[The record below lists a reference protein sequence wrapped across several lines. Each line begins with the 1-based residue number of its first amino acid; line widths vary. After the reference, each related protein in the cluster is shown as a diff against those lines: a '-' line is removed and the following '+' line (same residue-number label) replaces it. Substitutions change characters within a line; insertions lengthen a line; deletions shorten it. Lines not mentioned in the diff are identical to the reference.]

1 MGEVIALTVLKKKVL
16 ITGGCGFLGQAMAER
31 FMKEGWEVHLL
42 DDRSSARMGRL
53 SNGTHFYP
61 YSVTEPRCEEI
72 FRIHNIDVVIH
83 NAERSTSLKKEGY
96 MENSEINFLGLE
108 HMLHLSSRYRV
119 KKFFLASTGS
129 LIDHGRLAADEEADS
144 LVANLRTMQKDINEQ
159 YALYWKNIFGLDVT
173 VLRFS
178 TVYGPGQLPE
188 HGVVSRLLHAAL
200 YREPF
205 RFNGSEL
212 QTRDFL
218 YIDDAAFAVY
228 QAAVR
233 KYNGD
238 RLNVS
243 SNTTT
248 TFRDLLELCK
258 AFVPEPE
265 IIWDKEEV
273 GDFQRATLDNARCR
287 QELGWQQKAD
297 LSTGIRQT
305 CAWYKAW
312 QLKERQAVQDELRKT
327 ERQKKLDAVRPYI
340 ENLLMFVV
348 MVVIMLSQ
356 KGSVVNTSIGLDFNY
371 VYIAAMGILY
381 GKKQAIPAVI
391 LSTILLCYS
400 FTQNGADLV
409 SLLYLPQHL
418 LHFAAY
424 LFIGVL
430 TGYITDTRGLQ
441 LESEVYQKNRLHERY
456 AFLETRYEESIEVK
470 EKLYHQIVN
479 SDDSIGRIYRIIRK
493 LDSVEL
499 ENVFTKAAEVTAEIL
514 DTERVAVYIVGRDGQ
529 YLRQKVR
536 HGAGMETI
544 PRSLRIAD
552 FPYLDGV
559 LHEHRMF
566 FNRKLEKGLPD
577 LAAPIV
583 QDNTVIAVVEI
594 FGLDFSQWTLAQ
606 QNLLSVTARLIA
618 TAMGKAY
625 RYEESRQSSKYL
637 PNTRIL
643 QQDEF
648 HKICLEIAERCQM
661 QKIVIPIKF
670 LQIELAGRDYE
681 TMDQLLSSVVRAE
694 DFLGIYEHKLYLLLI
709 DAAEDTLALVQ
720 KRLLNK
726 GVQSR
731 DVGDQL

>member
-1 MGEVIALTVLKKKVL
+1 MTVLKKKVL

-31 FMKEGWEVHLL
+31 FMKEGWEVYIL
-42 DDRSSARMGRL
+42 DDRSSVRMGDV
-53 SNGTHFYP
+53 SAGTHFYS
-61 YSVTEPRCEEI
+61 YSVTESRCEEI

-83 NAERSTSLKKEGY
+83 NAERSTFLKKEGY

-108 HMLHLSSRYRV
+108 HMLHLSIKYGV

-129 LIDHGRLAADEEADS
+129 ILDHGRLAADEDADS
-144 LVANLRTMQKDINEQ
+144 LVANLRTMQKDINEK

-178 TVYGPGQLPE
+178 SVYGPGQLPD

-200 YREPF
+200 YHEPF

-228 QAAVR
+228 QAAER

-243 SNTTT
+243 SNTAT
-248 TFRDLLELCK
+248 TFHELLELCK
-258 AFVPEPE
+258 GFVPEPQ
-265 IIWDKEEV
+265 IIWDKEEI
-273 GDFQRATLDNARCR
+273 GDFQRATLDNTRCR
-287 QELGWQQKAD
+287 KELGWHQKDD
-297 LSTGIRQT
+297 LPTGIRQT

-312 QLKERQAVQDELRKT
+312 QQQEQQERQTVQRKA
-327 ERQKKLDAVRPYI
+327 ERQKKLDAVKPYI
-340 ENLLMFVV
+340 ENLLIFLL
-348 MVVIMLSQ
+348 MVAIMLSQ

-430 TGYITDTRGLQ
+430 TGYITDTRDLQ
-441 LESEVYQKNRLHERY
+441 LESEVYQKNKLHERY

-470 EKLYHQIVN
+470 ERLYHQIVN

-499 ENVFTKAAEVTAEIL
+499 ENIFTKAAEVTAEIL
-514 DTERVAVYIVGRDGQ
+514 DTERVAVYVVGKDGQ

-536 HGAGMETI
+536 HGAGMEDI
-544 PRSLRIAD
+544 PRSLRIAEL
-552 FPYLDGV
+552 PYLNEV
-559 LHEHRMF
+559 LGQKRIF
-566 FNRKLEKGLPD
+566 SNRKLEKGLPD

-594 FGLDFSQWTLAQ
+594 FGLDFSQWSLAQ

-643 QQDEF
+643 QEAEF
-648 HKICLEIAERCQM
+648 HKIRLEITERCQM
-661 QKIVIPIKF
+661 QQIIIPIKF
-670 LQIELAGRDYE
+670 LQIELDGRGYE
-681 TMDQLLSSVVRAE
+681 AMDQMLSSVVRAE
-694 DFLGIYEHKLYLLLI
+694 DFLGLHEGRLYLLLVDI
-709 DAAEDTLALVQ
+709 AEDTTKMVQ
-720 KRLLNK
+720 ERLLNK
-726 GVQSR
+726 GVRSR